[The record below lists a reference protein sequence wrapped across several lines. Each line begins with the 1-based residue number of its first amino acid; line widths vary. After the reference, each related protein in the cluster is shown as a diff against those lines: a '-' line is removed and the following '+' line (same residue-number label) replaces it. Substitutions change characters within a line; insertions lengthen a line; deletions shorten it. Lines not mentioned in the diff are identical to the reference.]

1 MNSTAMSTHI
11 IIVVTGLARWRL
23 IRIYFLWCESET
35 YIELSAPS
43 ASESSVC
50 YYYAY
55 TVDRSRTRSQKIHS
69 TRAQA
74 QRYSPTTSLRSTST
88 SGDRN
93 FDVCGSEFNFSNII
107 SQK

>member
-1 MNSTAMSTHI
+1 MSTHI
-11 IIVVTGLARWRL
+11 IIVITGLARWRL
-23 IRIYFLWCESET
+23 IRIYFLWCESGT
-35 YIELSAPS
+35 SIERSDVS

-74 QRYSPTTSLRSTST
+74 QRYIHPQLHFGQLQLT